1 MSKINKIWAREIL
14 DSRGWPTVEVAGR
27 LDTGQI
33 AVFAVPAGASTG
45 KHEALELRDQDPE
58 RFYGK
63 GVLKAVDNVN
73 NILSRAVIGKDP
85 SDQREIDN
93 ILRDL
98 DGTENKSKLGANSI
112 LSVSG
117 LALKLGAIA
126 NGLTL
131 YSWVNSL
138 AKENGLGG
146 YIKIPVPIF
155 NVINGGMHGAAN
167 LDFQE
172 FHLVPVST
180 KTYRESLKMAVEIY
194 MAVGEK
200 LNEKSAVHSVGD
212 EGGYA
217 PHLFSNLDALEILV
231 ETIRTTK
238 YQLGEDLFLGLDAAA
253 SVFYSGG
260 GYKIRD
266 KTSIMEES
274 AMIEYY
280 ISLNEQYH
288 LAILEDP
295 LYEDAWSGWKTLTEK
310 IGHQTVIVGDDLL
323 VTNPERLKKAVL
335 EKACNGILV
344 KPNQVGTIIETIDVI
359 KVAKEAGFKVVV
371 SHRSGETNDWF
382 IADFAVGVGADYVK
396 FGAPARGERVAKY
409 NRLLTIDTE
418 LSTYLKNNNGG

>member
-1 MSKINKIWAREIL
+1 MAVISRIWAREIL
-14 DSRGWPTVEVAGR
+14 DSRGWPTVEAAGQ
-27 LDTGQI
+27 LDTGQV
-33 AVFAVPAGASTG
+33 AVFSVPAGASTG

-73 NILSRAVIGKDP
+73 NILSQAVIGKDP
-85 SDQREIDN
+85 SQQREIDN
-93 ILRDL
+93 ILIAL
-98 DGTENKSKLGANSI
+98 DGTKNKSKLGANAI
-112 LSVSG
+112 LAVSG
-117 LALKLGAIA
+117 LVLKLGAIA

-131 YSWVNSL
+131 YSWVSAL
-138 AKENGLGG
+138 SKKEGLTA
-146 YIKIPVPIF
+146 YARTPIPIL
-155 NVINGGMHGAAN
+155 NVINGGLHGAAN

-180 KTYRESLKMAVEIY
+180 KTYRESLRMAAEIY

-200 LNEKSAVHSVGD
+200 LSEKSAVHSVGD

-217 PHLFSNLDALEILV
+217 PYLFSNLDALEILV
-231 ETIRTTK
+231 ETIKTTK
-238 YQLGEDLFLGLDAAA
+238 YELGKDLFLGLDAAA

-280 ISLNEQYH
+280 ISLNQQYH

-295 LYEDAWSGWKTLTEK
+295 LYEDAWGGWKTLTEK
-310 IGHQTVIVGDDLL
+310 IGNQTIIVGDDLL
-323 VTNPERLKKAVL
+323 VTNTERLKKAVS

-344 KPNQVGTIIETIDVI
+344 KPNQVGTIIETLDVI
-359 KVAKEAGFKVVV
+359 KAAREAGFKIVV

-382 IADFAVGVGADYVK
+382 IADFAVGIGADYIK

-409 NRLLTIDTE
+409 NRLLTVDTE
-418 LSTYLKNNNGG
+418 LSTYLKNSNAA